1 MTSRLSAFALT
12 TVLVASSAPAFAAPP
27 SKEECIDANAQG
39 QNLRREGKFSSARQA
54 LRACA
59 DSACP
64 AVLRTDCVKRLDEL
78 DAAQPTLVL
87 EVKDSTGVDVA
98 QVVVKIDGNEVEA
111 SRRGAALPLD
121 PGQHTFVFEAPGR
134 TSVSRT
140 FVVTEGERGRRE
152 RVVLESTEV
161 VRPAPRPAPP
171 MAEVKARPPRRE
183 EESTGLGARR
193 TIALAMGGVGI
204 AGLAAGT
211 VFGVLAMGKKDAQVE
226 ACASSAVCTPAGH
239 EEALS
244 AHTSA
249 QTFGAIST
257 TGFVL
262 GGLLVAA
269 GATLFFTA
277 PSETS
282 RASGAR
288 AGWFVAP
295 AVSGNGGAMTM
306 LGRF

>member
-1 MTSRLSAFALT
+1 MTTRLPAFALAV
-12 TVLVASSAPAFAAPP
+12 TVVALSSQAVAAPT
-27 SKEECIDANAQG
+27 KEECIDANAQG
-39 QNLRREGKFSSARQA
+39 QNLRREGKFSSARQS

-64 AVLRTDCVKRLDEL
+64 SVLRSDCIKRLDEL

-87 EVKDSTGVDVA
+87 EVKDASGVDVA
-98 QVVVKIDGNEVEA
+98 QVAVKLDGSTVEPEK
-111 SRRGAALPLD
+111 RGAALPLD

-134 TSVSRT
+134 PSVSRT

-152 RVVLESTEV
+152 RVVLEAV
-161 VRPAPRPAPP
+161 AVIAPAARPATPVAGESAPP
-171 MAEVKARPPRRE
+171 THQE
-183 EESTGLGARR
+183 EASGLGTRR

-226 ACASSAVCTPAGH
+226 ACASSAVCTPTGH
-239 EEALS
+239 EVALS

-282 RASGAR
+282 TTRSRSAL
-288 AGWFVAP
+288 FFAP
-295 AVSGNGGAMTM
+295 SVSSNGGTMAMQ
-306 LGRF
+306 GRF

>member
-1 MTSRLSAFALT
+1 MLMTSKLPAIALAVSVVALSSQA
-12 TVLVASSAPAFAAPP
+12 VAAPT
-27 SKEECIDANAQG
+27 KEECIDANAQG
-39 QNLRREGKFSSARQA
+39 QNLRREGKFSSARQS

-64 AVLRTDCVKRLDEL
+64 SVLRSDCIKRLDEL

-87 EVKDSTGVDVA
+87 EVKDSAGVDVA
-98 QVVVKIDGNEVEA
+98 QVVVRLDGAIVDGEK
-111 SRRGAALPLD
+111 RGAALALD

-134 TSVSRT
+134 PSVSRT

-152 RVVLESTEV
+152 RVVLESLTT
-161 VRPAPRPAPP
+161 PPPRPTTPLAGATAPP
-171 MAEVKARPPRRE
+171 PHE
-183 EESTGLGARR
+183 EATSGLGTRR

-211 VFGVLAMGKKDAQVE
+211 AFGVLAMGKKDAQVE
-226 ACASSAVCTPAGH
+226 ACASSAVCTPSGH
-239 EEALS
+239 EEALA

-277 PSETS
+277 PSETATS
-282 RASGAR
+282 RSRSAFFFTPS
-288 AGWFVAP
+288 
-295 AVSGNGGAMTM
+295 VSGNGGTMAMR
-306 LGRF
+306 GCF